1 MQTTMNYLI
10 LILIY
15 TAFIGSI
22 SCKPVSVKS
31 KVIQDRIRLLY
42 SASELE
48 VPFGKNTFLRN
59 STAKVQKNSSGVQGN
74 IDPVQFMLNLYNQ
87 FVSASSSMPQFNT
100 VRSFTAEDAV
110 LLGANGSKA
119 HYLLLFNVSVPYHEQ
134 ITVAELRLYTLLT
147 KGFEC
152 SNQVKYTIKIYDMQ
166 NQGNKTRL
174 QLLNSKEIDGDL
186 NSWISFIIT
195 GGVKRWVEFGQT
207 TNTLQV
213 HIEQKDS
220 EQFKS
225 GCLKISTGFK
235 NKKLPVIILF
245 SNDPNSQKQEKKINK
260 QMIFKEETRLLQGGK
275 NGTRNMANVSKVL
288 NRAKRNIA
296 HNHCRRTPLHVNFK
310 DIGWD
315 SWIIAPKEYDAF
327 ECRGICHVPMTDDV
341 TPTNHAMIQ
350 SLLHI
355 KYPKK
360 VQKVCCVP
368 TKLDPISLLYRDE
381 SGTVTLK
388 NAYEGMKVAACGCR

>member
-100 VRSFTAEDAV
+100 VRSFTAEVLFSSPNQV
-110 LLGANGSKA
+110 LLTNGSKA

-315 SWIIAPKEYDAF
+315 SWIIAPKEYD
-327 ECRGICHVPMTDDV
+327 
-341 TPTNHAMIQ
+341 
-350 SLLHI
+350 
-355 KYPKK
+355 K